1 MTSRYVVDSF
11 AWITLLQKEPDWETM
26 QEFFR
31 KAKAGRIS
39 LYMSLINFGEIVY
52 LVERRLGLSA
62 AHQFLGKAKIA
73 PIELVPATYQRVIE
87 AAHIKASYP
96 MSYADAF
103 AAALAQ
109 EFDAAML
116 TGDPEFR
123 AVEHLIELHWLRDC

>member
-1 MTSRYVVDSF
+1 MSSRYVVDSF
-11 AWITLLQKEPDWETM
+11 AWIAFLQKEPNWETV

-31 KAKAGRIS
+31 QADRGTIS

-52 LVERRLGLSA
+52 LVERRLGLPA
-62 AHQFLGKAKIA
+62 AHQFLGKAKVA

-103 AAALAQ
+103 ATALAQ
-109 EFDAAML
+109 EFDATIL

-123 AVEHLIELHWLRDC
+123 AVEHLIELHWLDDC

>member
-1 MTSRYVVDSF
+1 MSSRYVVDSF
-11 AWITLLQKEPDWETM
+11 AWIALLQRESGWEIM
-26 QEFFR
+26 HELFK
-31 KAKAGRIS
+31 KAEADKVS

-52 LVERRLGLSA
+52 LIERRLGLPA
-62 AHQFLGKAKIA
+62 AHQFLGKAKVA

-103 AAALAQ
+103 ATALAQ
-109 EFDAAML
+109 EFDATIL

-123 AVEHLIELHWLRDC
+123 AVEHLIELHWLDDC